1 MTLTSTLFETIMQDH
16 QSSLRIIG
24 IVGSLRQGSYTRLAV
39 KIALQ
44 GAEEMGAATRLIDL
58 RDYDLPF
65 CNGEHDQVD
74 DFPDALRLK
83 EEVSAAQGVILGSPD
98 YHGSFSGVLK
108 NALDLM
114 GFDEFG
120 GKVMGLV
127 GVSGGAL
134 GTVNALNDLRKVGRS
149 LHAWVAPQQAAVPQA
164 SKHFDAN
171 GRLDDPDYEK
181 RLREVG
187 REVARFAYLL
197 TSKETRAFLELWENA
212 MPNPGGEHR

>member
-1 MTLTSTLFETIMQDH
+1 MENNKQPLHIV
-16 QSSLRIIG
+16 G
-24 IVGSLRQGSYTRLAV
+24 IVGSLRQGSHTRQAV

-44 GAEEMGAATRLIDL
+44 GAEEMGATTHLIDL
-58 RDYDLPF
+58 RNYDLPL
-65 CNGEHDQVD
+65 CDGEHDQVD
-74 DFPDALRLK
+74 GFPDALRLK
-83 EEVSAAQGVILGSPD
+83 AEVSAAQGVILGSPD

-134 GTVNALNDLRKVGRS
+134 GAVNALNDLRKVGRS
-149 LHAWVAPQQAAVPQA
+149 LHAWVAPQQATVPQA
-164 SKHFDAN
+164 SRHFAAD

-181 RLREVG
+181 RLQEVG

-197 TSKETRAFLELWENA
+197 TSKETRTFLELWENA

>member
-1 MTLTSTLFETIMQDH
+1 MMTDNK
-16 QSSLRIIG
+16 QSLLVVG
-24 IVGSLRQGSYTRLAV
+24 VVGSLRAGSYTRQAV
-39 KIALQ
+39 RIALQ
-44 GAEEMGAATRLIDL
+44 GAAEMGAETRLIDL
-58 RDYDLPF
+58 REYDLPF
-65 CNGEHDQVD
+65 CDGEHDQVD
-74 DFPDALRLK
+74 GFLDALRLK
-83 EEVSAAQGVILGSPD
+83 AEIASAQGVILGTPD

-149 LHAWVAPQQAAVPQA
+149 LHAWVIPQQAAVPQA
-164 SKHFDAN
+164 SQHFDVN
-171 GRLDDPDYEK
+171 GELDDPDYAK
-181 RLREVG
+181 RLQEVG

-197 TSKETRAFLELWENA
+197 TSRETRAFLEMWENA
-212 MPNPGGEHR
+212 MPNPGGEGR